1 MSREVAHRKRT
12 RILYFLI
19 PKEYRRKFITKSHPL
34 QKHRRAFKISDLP
47 NTTGVE
53 SECLIPQ
60 EIPYKNT
67 GGDSQFLIL
76 QVTQERIQN
85 FWSQNNTGNSE
96 FLSPQTIQERIQNF
110 WPPKNIR
117 DSEFLIPQTTQKI
130 QDFWSTNNTGRY
142 STGRYWT
149 PNYKNT
155 LVFSEFL
162 ITQTTWEKLHIF
174 LPGLRVV
181 KCLKIW
187 GSWSQHMIL
196 EHYKDWLFRD
206 INFIQSLVLH
216 PNQYSH
222 IKFYHR
228 RF

>member
-34 QKHRRAFKISDLP
+34 QKHRGAFKISGLP

-85 FWSQNNTGNSE
+85 FGPQNNTGNSE
-96 FLSPQTIQERIQNF
+96 FLSPQTTQERIKNF
-110 WPPKNIR
+110 WPPKNIG
-117 DSEFLIPQTTQKI
+117 DSEILIPKQHRRFKIFDPQTI
-130 QDFWSTNNTGRY
+130 QEGIQYF
-142 STGRYWT
+142 WT
-149 PNYKNT
+149 PNYKNI
-155 LVFSEFL
+155 LVVSEFL

-174 LPGLRVV
+174 LAGLKVVMV

-187 GSWSQHMIL
+187 GSWSQQMIL

-206 INFIQSLVLH
+206 INYIQSLVLH